1 MERLTDQRNQLVV
14 SHESYINEMKADF
27 DKKVFEE
34 IEVRE
39 RLEDEKNELKKKI
52 EELTDQLED
61 DVDTEIESM
70 RKQMGDKVMTSR
82 EATLK
87 YKGENGIMKKKCS
100 VLQRDIDDQKDE
112 QKGLQDKEKVYHEQ
126 IRALEKEVTVHKN
139 EIKTRDAVIG
149 EKEKRIYEL
158 KKKNQELDKFKFVL
172 DFKIRELKRQIEPRQ
187 QEIAGMKDQIR
198 EMDAELE
205 KYHKS
210 NTALDEMIGS
220 LRKQIDDVQIATS
233 EKRMSAKVQENY
245 ISQFKSDVQLTIAHI
260 LSPKNLFDAVEKLV
274 REHEQAGQI
283 KPQIDPELQSEYHR
297 HMEFLDRSTRQMQK
311 VLADE
316 TLNHQNMNVK
326 MMTEN
331 LDLIGEINAQ
341 RDDNRTLKN
350 AIQAEMGKLT
360 ALARAMADRGPK
372 KMGPKSN
379 SSFKLTELEVEDD
392 VDSIAADPMRILERN
407 RQRMMAIRGCI
418 SELEGRLLLQPSR
431 GMTLPPVDLG
441 GA

>member
-1 MERLTDQRNQLVV
+1 MEIETMRKALTD
-14 SHESYINEMKADF
+14 
-27 DKKVFEE
+27 
-34 IEVRE
+34 
-39 RLEDEKNELKKKI
+39 KI
-52 EELTDQLED
+52 
-61 DVDTEIESM
+61 
-70 RKQMGDKVMTSR
+70 MTSR

-87 YKGENGIMKKKCS
+87 YKGENGIMKKKCT

-112 QKGLQDKEKVYHEQ
+112 QKGLQDKEEVYHES
-126 IRALEKEVTVHKN
+126 IRALEKEVSVHKK
-139 EIKTRDAVIG
+139 EIKVRDAVIG

-198 EMDAELE
+198 DMDAELE

-210 NTALDEMIGS
+210 NKSLDDMIGN
-220 LRKQIDDVQIATS
+220 LRTQIDDMSKTTA
-233 EKRMSAKVQENY
+233 EKRIQAKIQENAV
-245 ISQFKSDVQLTIAHI
+245 SAFKSDVQLTIAHI
-260 LSPKNLFDAVEKLV
+260 LSPKDLYASVQTLVETHGGGGVVK
-274 REHEQAGQI
+274 AI
-283 KPQIDPELQSEYHR
+283 IDPELESEYARHR
-297 HMEFLDRSTRQMQK
+297 EYLERSIKQMQK

-341 RDDNRTLKN
+341 RDDNRSLKN

-360 ALARAMADRGPK
+360 ALARATVAKKPK
-372 KMGPKSN
+372 RNMGPKSN
-379 SSFKLTELEVEDD
+379 SSFKFTEIEADD
-392 VDSIAADPMRILERN
+392 DDPTNGIDPLRILERN

-418 SELEGRLLLQPSR
+418 SELESRLLQAHPNSR
-431 GMTLPPVDLG
+431 QITLPPVEMKQEESNKE
-441 GA
+441 